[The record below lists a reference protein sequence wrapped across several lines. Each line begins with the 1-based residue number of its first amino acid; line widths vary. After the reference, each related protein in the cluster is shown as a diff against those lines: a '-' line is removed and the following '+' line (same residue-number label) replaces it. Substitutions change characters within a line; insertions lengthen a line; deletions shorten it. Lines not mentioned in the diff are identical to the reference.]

1 MPIANDKISILVGM
15 ATCGQAAGGVK
26 LYPEVEKQ
34 LKELNIQAEVIPV
47 GCIGFCAQEPLM
59 DIIMPGRTRLTY
71 KQVDAANAGKI
82 LKSHIL
88 DGQVDKKAVLGQL
101 AMNGG
106 SDTPYADVP
115 FYHEIPFFSKQNK
128 IVLKRCG
135 FINPTSLDDYL
146 DMGGYKALEK
156 VLKGMTPQQ
165 VIDEV
170 TKSGLRGRGG
180 AGFPTGMKWSF
191 ASKSPGPQKYFIC
204 NADEGDPGAFMDR
217 SVLEGD
223 PHAVLEGM
231 VIGGYAIGADTGYI
245 YCRAE
250 YPLAI
255 EHLLIAIDAA
265 TKKGFIGKNI
275 LGSGFNFEIII
286 KEGAGAFVCGE
297 ETALMASIEGFRGMP
312 RSRPPFPAV
321 KGLFG
326 KPTNINN
333 VETLANIGH
342 IIMMSGDAYAAIGTE
357 KTKGTKVFAVTGK
370 IKHTGLVEVP
380 AGIQLRE
387 VLVDICGGSDNKK
400 MNLKATQ
407 LGGPSG
413 GCIPFNKSETP
424 IDYESL
430 IQAGAIMGSG
440 GVVVMDEMNC
450 MVDVARYFL
459 QFTAEESCG
468 KCTPCRVGTRVML
481 DILERICRGEGEM
494 EDIQK
499 LEDLGSDIKAASL
512 CALGQTAPNPVLSTI
527 RYFREEYEQHIRD
540 KFCAATVC
548 VPLLKF
554 EVQENLCTK
563 CGLCKK
569 PCPTTALV
577 WEKKQTAR
585 INLAECTKCRAC
597 IEACPFRAIK

>member
-1 MPIANDKISILVGM
+1 MAKGKISILVGM

-26 LYPEVEKQ
+26 VFPEVEKQ
-34 LKELNIQAEVIPV
+34 LKEQGIDADVSPV
-47 GCIGFCAQEPLM
+47 GCIGFCSQEPLM
-59 DIIMPGRTRLTY
+59 DIIIPGRTRVTY
-71 KQVDAANAGKI
+71 KQVTPDKVAKI
-82 LKSHIL
+82 LKKHIK
-88 DGQVDKKAVLGQL
+88 DGEIAKKSVLGQMS
-101 AMNGG
+101 MNGKK
-106 SDTPYADVP
+106 DTPYEGVP
-115 FYHEIPFFSKQNK
+115 FYKDISFFNKQYK
-128 IVLKRCG
+128 IALKRCG
-135 FINPTSLDDYL
+135 FINPESIDDYL
-146 DMGGYKALEK
+146 SMHGYESLTK
-156 VLKGMTPQQ
+156 VLKEMTPQD

-180 AGFPTGMKWSF
+180 AGFPTGMKWGF
-191 ASKSPGPQKYFIC
+191 AAKSPGPGKYFIC

-217 SVLEGD
+217 SILEGD

-231 VIGGYAIGADTGYI
+231 AIGGYAIGANIGYI

-255 EHLLIAIDAA
+255 EHLTTAIEAA
-265 TKKGFIGKNI
+265 RKKGFLGKNI
-275 LGSGFNFEIII
+275 LGTDFNFELII

-312 RSRPPFPAV
+312 RPRPPFPAV

-342 IIMMSGDAYAAIGTE
+342 ILLMGGENYAKIGTE

-387 VLVDICGGSDNKK
+387 VLVDICGGPENKK
-400 MNLKATQ
+400 IKLKAAQ

-413 GCIPFNKSETP
+413 GCIPFEHAGIP

-430 IQAGAIMGSG
+430 MKAGAIMGSG

-459 QFTAEESCG
+459 NFTTEESCG
-468 KCTPCRVGTRVML
+468 KCTSCRVGTKVMR
-481 DILERICRGEGEM
+481 DILERICNGEGEM

-499 LEDLGSDIKAASL
+499 LEDIGNDIKATSL
-512 CALGQTAPNPVLSTI
+512 CGLGQTAPNPVLSTI
-527 RYFREEYEQHIRD
+527 RYFRHEYEQHIRD
-540 KFCAATVC
+540 KYCAATVC
-548 VPLLKF
+548 VPMIKF
-554 EVQENLCTK
+554 VVDDDLCTK
-563 CGLCKK
+563 CGLCFK
-569 PCPTTALV
+569 PCPTDALV
-577 WEKKQTAR
+577 WEKKQLAR
-585 INLAECTKCRAC
+585 IELSECTKCRAC